1 MRRFFLASVTMAAAL
16 GLSATAFAADG
27 GAIFKSKCAACHGPD
42 GAGTAMAPAF
52 KGNQFIKD
60 SPEGDIANVIKNG
73 RNGAE
78 KKYKQ
83 FAIGMPKQT
92 LNDDEVKAV
101 ITQLKSLAS
110 S

>member
-1 MRRFFLASVTMAAAL
+1 MKRFL
-16 GLSATAFAADG
+16 GLGLAFAVALAFSAPAFAADG
-27 GAIFKSKCAACHGPD
+27 AAIFKSKCSSCHGQD
-42 GAGTAMAPAF
+42 GAGSAMAPAF
-52 KGNQFIKD
+52 KGNAFIQNGSD
-60 SPEGDIANVIKNG
+60 SDIAQVIKNG

-101 ITQLKSLAS
+101 ITQIKTWAK
-110 S
+110 

>member
-1 MRRFFLASVTMAAAL
+1 MKRLIGTGMALAIAL
-16 GLSATAFAADG
+16 AFSAPAIAADG
-27 GAIFKSKCAACHGPD
+27 AAIFKSKCSACHGAD

-52 KGNQFIKD
+52 KGNEFIKN
-60 SPEGDIANVIKNG
+60 SSETDIAQVIKNG

-92 LNDDEVKAV
+92 LNDDEIKAV
-101 ITQLKSLAS
+101 IATIKGWAK
-110 S
+110 

>member
-1 MRRFFLASVTMAAAL
+1 MKRFIQAGLAFAVAL
-16 GLSATAFAADG
+16 AFSAPALAADG
-27 GAIFKSKCAACHGPD
+27 AAIFKSKCSACHGAD

-52 KGNQFIKD
+52 KGNEFIKN
-60 SPEGDIANVIKNG
+60 SSETDIMQVLKNG

-92 LNDDEVKAV
+92 LNDDEAKAV
-101 ITQLKSLAS
+101 IAQIKTFAK
-110 S
+110 

>member
-1 MRRFFLASVTMAAAL
+1 MKRIMGAGLALAVAL
-16 GLSATAFAADG
+16 AFSAPAMAADG
-27 GAIFKSKCAACHGPD
+27 AAIFKSKCSACHGQD
-42 GAGTAMAPAF
+42 GAGTPMAPAF
-52 KGNQFIKD
+52 KGNEFIKNG
-60 SPEGDIANVIKNG
+60 SETDIAAVIKNG

-101 ITQLKSLAS
+101 ITTMKGWAK
-110 S
+110 

>member
-1 MRRFFLASVTMAAAL
+1 MKRIMGTGLAIAVAL
-16 GLSATAFAADG
+16 AFSAPAFAADG
-27 GAIFKSKCAACHGPD
+27 AAIFKSKCSACHGQE

-52 KGNQFIKD
+52 KGNAFIKN
-60 SPEGDIANVIKNG
+60 SSEADIAQVLKNG

-92 LNDDEVKAV
+92 MNDDEMKAV
-101 ITQLKSLAS
+101 IAQIKTFAK
-110 S
+110 